1 VLNLDGTVL
10 VQIVDFIV
18 FLAIMNVIFFRPVGA
33 AIARRRAYIDGL
45 KHDIEELQREAKAS
59 RGSAEE
65 RRAAARREADAAIAK
80 GRVEIARETD
90 AILVAAQARAGEIVA
105 RAQLE
110 VEKEIERA
118 REEEPRIVEALA
130 GEMLQRALGGVA

>member
-1 VLNLDGTVL
+1 MLNLDGTVL

>member
-1 VLNLDGTVL
+1 MLNLDATL
-10 VQIVDFIV
+10 FVQIVDFIV

-65 RRAAARREADAAIAK
+65 RRAVARREADSAIAK
-80 GRVEIARETD
+80 ARVETARETD
-90 AILVAAQARAGEIVA
+90 ALLIAAHAQAGEIVA

-110 VEKEIERA
+110 VEKEVERA
-118 REEEPRIVEALA
+118 REDEPRIVEALA
-130 GEMLQRALGGVA
+130 GQMLDRALEGAA